1 MTAEELTQKLQTI
14 DAGLMPQIAQIIAET
29 ANEYFKGSFR
39 RKAFDKRPWRRT
51 EKTTG
56 STLIESGN
64 LMNSIRPIMRTAEK
78 IIIAAGNEK
87 VAYARVHNEGGVQY
101 VRPHSRTSAK
111 GKKYQVR
118 GYGYHAWKRQFM
130 GAANEMFDIIN
141 KRIDTY
147 VKEKIK

>member
-1 MTAEELTQKLQTI
+1 MTPEEFIQRLQTI

-29 ANEYFKGSFR
+29 ATEYFKASFS
-39 RKAFDKRPWRRT
+39 RKAFDRQPWRRT
-51 EKTTG
+51 QKTTG

-101 VRPHSRTSAK
+101 VRPHSRTSRK
-111 GKKYQVR
+111 GKKYQVK

-130 GAANEMFDIIN
+130 GNSMEMFDLIN
-141 KRIDTY
+141 KRINIFL
-147 VKEKIK
+147 KQKLQ